1 MTSEVHPVEHWE
13 ADVLLKD
20 GRVAQLRPILE
31 ADAERLVEFYS
42 RVSEQSK
49 YFRFFAPY
57 PTLSDKDVARFTTVD
72 NDRRVAFV
80 VTLHSTIIGV
90 GRYDAVGDDE
100 AEVAFLVEDAHQG
113 RGVGQ
118 LLLEHLAQAGRE
130 RGIRTLRRRRPAVQ
144 LPDAA
149 DLPRDGLPGRRH
161 GRRRRH
167 AARLP
172 DRADRP
178 RRSGVMRAREQRAE
192 AASIE
197 RIFRARSIAV
207 IGASR
212 RQDSIGQAM
221 VRNLV
226 LGDFSGSVYAVNSQ
240 AEAVS
245 GLPAYKTVQDI
256 PGEVDVAIV
265 AVPAESV
272 NDVVLDCA
280 AKGVHGLVVISAG
293 FAEEGA
299 EGRQRQRALL
309 GLSRSYG
316 LRLIGP
322 NCLGFINTAP
332 DLQLN
337 ASLSPSMPPQ
347 GRVGFFCQS
356 GALGTAILESVS
368 RRGLGLST
376 FVSAGNRADVS
387 GNDLLQYW
395 QEDDATEVILLYL
408 ESIGNPRKFSRIA
421 RRVSRTKPIVAVKS
435 GRSTQ
440 GVPVGHAVKR
450 SSAPQSA
457 VDAMFRQAGVIQ
469 VDTLDEMFDVA
480 QLLAHQP
487 LPRGNR
493 VPIVGNSD
501 AVALIVADAAAA
513 AGLQVAD
520 PVSLGADANAD
531 DFEAAIE
538 SALAS
543 PDVDALVAVYIPPL
557 NTSGEEVANV
567 LAAVGEQ
574 SDKPIVSTFLGSEG
588 VPVLLRVPDLL
599 GGSAGR
605 GSVPS
610 YAAPESAVRAL
621 ARVVNYAEWAAT
633 RPRRVPHR
641 ARPPHGRCAGART
654 PGARLRAARRR
665 PLHGPG
671 ARAARLLRHRPVD
684 LDQRAHQGGGDR
696 RRGDARLG
704 RRPQGRQ
711 RAPPHPARPGAHL
724 AQTSTTPTTW
734 RAAWDDLTSWTGMRK
749 DTKFFVQRAAP
760 DGIQVS
766 FSVIEDPL
774 FGPLVSFGLAGAP
787 SELLG
792 DRSYGIPPLT
802 DLDAEA
808 MIRDLRSAPLLYGY
822 RGSDSV
828 DVDVLQ
834 DIIVRLAAMKD
845 DLPEIAE
852 LDLEPVSVHAKGFTA
867 LSARAKVV
875 PSADRRGEWYVRRL
889 SQPWLAGRYAGMMT
903 TDHTDVPV
911 RRGLQSGYY
920 PEIVAEGLRDALAG
934 EPVAAYVLHHEP
946 TFDHDEI
953 RRHMTV
959 LALTPTRLVLVHTD
973 EHPGDDLLP
982 KPYTSTTS
990 EAVSIS
996 HVRSVVVTR
1005 MVTSASKQLEEAVLT
1020 VGWGAVS
1027 RVELEPARCT
1037 DPDCDADHGYSGSS
1051 PATTSRCGSARPPT
1065 VARRSSTC

>member
-31 ADAERLVEFYS
+31 EDAERLVEFYS

-57 PTLSDKDVARFTTVD
+57 PTLSDKDVTRFTTVD

-90 GRYDAVGDDE
+90 GRYDAVTDDE

-130 RGIRTLRRRRPAVQ
+130 RGIRTFVADVLPSNSRMQQIFREMGYQVDGMVDGGVTRLTFRIEPTDLAV
-144 LPDAA
+144 
-149 DLPRDGLPGRRH
+149 
-161 GRRRRH
+161 
-167 AARLP
+167 
-172 DRADRP
+172 
-178 RRSGVMRAREQRAE
+178 GVMRAREQRAE

-265 AVPAESV
+265 AVPADSV

-293 FAEEGA
+293 FAEEGP
-299 EGRQRQRALL
+299 EGRQRQRTLL

-395 QEDDATEVILLYL
+395 QEDDSTEVILLYL

-440 GVPVGHAVKR
+440 GVPVGHTVKR
-450 SSAPQSA
+450 TSAPQSA

-493 VPIVGNSD
+493 VSIVGNSD
-501 AVALIVADAAAA
+501 AVALIVADAASA
-513 AGLQVAD
+513 AGLQVTE

-531 DFEAAIE
+531 DFEEAIE
-538 SALAS
+538 HAIAS
-543 PDVDALVAVYIPPL
+543 PDTDALVAVYVPPL

-621 ARVVNYAEWAAT
+621 ARVVNYAEWAAKDHGEFHIALD
-633 RPRRVPHR
+633 HR
-641 ARPPHGRCAGART
+641 T
-654 PGARLRAARRR
+654 
-665 PLHGPG
+665 
-671 ARAARLLRHRPVD
+671 
-684 LDQRAHQGGGDR
+684 
-696 RRGDARLG
+696 GDARALVRQVLAAAPRGAILSTDQVHALLACYGIDLWTWINVHSREEAIDAGEKLG
-704 RRPQGRQ
+704 WDVVLKAGSEHLRTRPDL
-711 RAPPHPARPGAHL
+711 AHV
-724 AQTSTTPTTW
+724 W
-734 RAAWDDLTSWTGMRK
+734 RNIRSPEEMGEAWDELTTWTGMRK
-749 DTKFFVQRAAP
+749 DTKFFVQRAAA
-760 DGIQVS
+760 DGIPVS
-766 FSVIEDPL
+766 FSVTEDPL

-802 DLDAEA
+802 DLDAEG

-822 RGSDSV
+822 RGSDAV

-834 DIIVRLAAMKD
+834 DLIVRLAAMKD

-852 LDLEPVSVHAKGFTA
+852 LDLEPVLVHSKGYSA

-889 SQPWLAGRYAGMMT
+889 SQPASSGDTLA
-903 TDHTDVPV
+903 
-911 RRGLQSGYY
+911 
-920 PEIVAEGLRDALAG
+920 
-934 EPVAAYVLHHEP
+934 
-946 TFDHDEI
+946 
-953 RRHMTV
+953 
-959 LALTPTRLVLVHTD
+959 
-973 EHPGDDLLP
+973 
-982 KPYTSTTS
+982 
-990 EAVSIS
+990 
-996 HVRSVVVTR
+996 
-1005 MVTSASKQLEEAVLT
+1005 
-1020 VGWGAVS
+1020 
-1027 RVELEPARCT
+1027 
-1037 DPDCDADHGYSGSS
+1037 
-1051 PATTSRCGSARPPT
+1051 
-1065 VARRSSTC
+1065 

>member
-1 MTSEVHPVEHWE
+1 MTSEVSPVEHWE

-57 PTLSDKDVARFTTVD
+57 PTLSDKDVTRFTTVD

-80 VTLHSTIIGV
+80 VTLHATIIGV

-130 RGIRTLRRRRPAVQ
+130 RGIRTFVADVLPSNSRMQQIFREMGYQVDGMVDGGVTRLTFQIEPTDLAV
-144 LPDAA
+144 
-149 DLPRDGLPGRRH
+149 
-161 GRRRRH
+161 
-167 AARLP
+167 
-172 DRADRP
+172 
-178 RRSGVMRAREQRAE
+178 GVMRAREQRAE

-265 AVPAESV
+265 AVPADSV
-272 NDVVLDCA
+272 SDVVLDCA

-293 FAEEGA
+293 FAEEGP
-299 EGRQRQRALL
+299 EGRQRQRTLL

-395 QEDDATEVILLYL
+395 QEDDSTEVILLYL

-440 GVPVGHAVKR
+440 GVPVGHTVKR
-450 SSAPQSA
+450 TSAPQSA

-493 VPIVGNSD
+493 ISIVGNSD
-501 AVALIVADAAAA
+501 AVALIVADAASA
-513 AGLQVAD
+513 AGLQVTD

-538 SALAS
+538 HAIAS
-543 PDVDALVAVYIPPL
+543 PDTDALVAVYVPPL

-621 ARVVNYAEWAAT
+621 ARVVNYAEWAAKDHGDFHIALD
-633 RPRRVPHR
+633 HR
-641 ARPPHGRCAGART
+641 T
-654 PGARLRAARRR
+654 
-665 PLHGPG
+665 
-671 ARAARLLRHRPVD
+671 
-684 LDQRAHQGGGDR
+684 
-696 RRGDARLG
+696 GDARTLVRQVLSAAPRGAILSTDQVHALLACYGIDLWTWINVHSRDEAIAAGEKLG
-704 RRPQGRQ
+704 WDVVLKAGSEHLRTRPDL
-711 RAPPHPARPGAHL
+711 AHVWRNIRSADEMGEAWDEL
-724 AQTSTTPTTW
+724 TTW
-734 RAAWDDLTSWTGMRK
+734 KGMRK
-749 DTKFFVQRAAP
+749 DTKFFVQRAAA
-760 DGIQVS
+760 DGIPVS
-766 FSVIEDPL
+766 FSVTEDPL

-822 RGSDSV
+822 RGSDTV

-852 LDLEPVSVHAKGFTA
+852 LDLEPVLVHGKGYTA

-889 SQPWLAGRYAGMMT
+889 SQPASMGDTLA
-903 TDHTDVPV
+903 
-911 RRGLQSGYY
+911 
-920 PEIVAEGLRDALAG
+920 
-934 EPVAAYVLHHEP
+934 
-946 TFDHDEI
+946 
-953 RRHMTV
+953 
-959 LALTPTRLVLVHTD
+959 
-973 EHPGDDLLP
+973 
-982 KPYTSTTS
+982 
-990 EAVSIS
+990 
-996 HVRSVVVTR
+996 
-1005 MVTSASKQLEEAVLT
+1005 
-1020 VGWGAVS
+1020 
-1027 RVELEPARCT
+1027 
-1037 DPDCDADHGYSGSS
+1037 
-1051 PATTSRCGSARPPT
+1051 
-1065 VARRSSTC
+1065 

>member
-1 MTSEVHPVEHWE
+1 VTSQVHTVEHWE

-20 GRVAQLRPILE
+20 GRVAQIRPILV
-31 ADAERLVEFYS
+31 ADGERFVEFYA

-57 PTLSDKDVARFTTVD
+57 PTLSDKDVTRFTTVD

-90 GRYDAVGDDE
+90 GRYDAISDDE

-130 RGIRTLRRRRPAVQ
+130 RGIRRFVADV
-144 LPDAA
+144 LPSNS
-149 DLPRDGLPGRRH
+149 RMQQIFREMGYQVDGMVEDGIT
-161 GRRRRH
+161 
-167 AARLP
+167 RLSLLIEP
-172 DRADRP
+172 SDTSIR
-178 RRSGVMRAREQRAE
+178 VMRAREQRAE

-293 FAEEGA
+293 FAEDGP

-322 NCLGFINTAP
+322 NCLGIINTAP

-440 GVPVGHAVKR
+440 GVPVGHTVKR
-450 SSAPQSA
+450 TSAPQSA

-493 VPIVGNSD
+493 VSIVGNSD

-513 AGLQVAD
+513 AGLRVSE
-520 PVSLGADANAD
+520 PVPLGADANAD

-538 SALAS
+538 TALAS
-543 PDVDALVAVYIPPL
+543 PDTDALVAIYIPPL
-557 NTSGEEVANV
+557 NTTGEDVANV

-621 ARVVNYAEWAAT
+621 SRVVNYAEWAA
-633 RPRRVPHR
+633 RDNGEFHIALDHR
-641 ARPPHGRCAGART
+641 T
-654 PGARLRAARRR
+654 
-665 PLHGPG
+665 
-671 ARAARLLRHRPVD
+671 
-684 LDQRAHQGGGDR
+684 
-696 RRGDARLG
+696 GDARALVRQVLSAAPRGAILSTDQVHALLACYGIDLWMWINVHSKEEAIAAGEKLG
-704 RRPQGRQ
+704 WDAILKAGSEHLRTRPDL
-711 RAPPHPARPGAHL
+711 AHI
-724 AQTSTTPTTW
+724 W
-734 RAAWDDLTSWTGMRK
+734 RGIRSADDMSEAWDDLTTWTGMRK

-766 FSVIEDPL
+766 FGVTEDPL

-802 DLDAEA
+802 DTDAEN
-808 MIRDLRSAPLLYGY
+808 MIRNLRSSPLLYGY
-822 RGSDSV
+822 RGSDPV
-828 DVDVLQ
+828 DVDAIQ

-852 LDLEPVSVHAKGFTA
+852 LDLEPVSVHAEGFTA

-889 SQPWLAGRYAGMMT
+889 SQPAASGDTLA
-903 TDHTDVPV
+903 
-911 RRGLQSGYY
+911 
-920 PEIVAEGLRDALAG
+920 
-934 EPVAAYVLHHEP
+934 
-946 TFDHDEI
+946 
-953 RRHMTV
+953 
-959 LALTPTRLVLVHTD
+959 
-973 EHPGDDLLP
+973 
-982 KPYTSTTS
+982 
-990 EAVSIS
+990 
-996 HVRSVVVTR
+996 
-1005 MVTSASKQLEEAVLT
+1005 
-1020 VGWGAVS
+1020 
-1027 RVELEPARCT
+1027 
-1037 DPDCDADHGYSGSS
+1037 
-1051 PATTSRCGSARPPT
+1051 
-1065 VARRSSTC
+1065 

>member
-31 ADAERLVEFYS
+31 ADAERFVEFYS

-57 PTLSDKDVARFTTVD
+57 PTLSQKDVARFTTVD
-72 NDRRVAFV
+72 HDRRVAFV
-80 VTLHSTIIGV
+80 VTVHSTIIGV
-90 GRYDAVGDDE
+90 ARYDAIDDDE

-130 RGIRTLRRRRPAVQ
+130 RSIRRFVADVLPSNSRMQQIFREMGYIVEGTIDGGVQ
-144 LPDAA
+144 
-149 DLPRDGLPGRRH
+149 
-161 GRRRRH
+161 
-167 AARLP
+167 RLTFALDP
-172 DRADRP
+172 TDTAI
-178 RRSGVMRAREQRAE
+178 GVMRAREQRAE

-212 RQDSIGQAM
+212 RQNSIGQAM

-245 GLPAYKTVQDI
+245 GLPAFRSVQDI

-265 AVPAESV
+265 AVPAEAV

-293 FAEEGA
+293 FAEEGP
-299 EGRQRQRALL
+299 EGRERQRALL

-316 LRLIGP
+316 LRLVGP
-322 NCLGFINTAP
+322 NCLGIINTAP

-337 ASLSPSMPPQ
+337 ASLSPTMPPQ

-440 GVPVGHAVKR
+440 GVPVGHTVKR
-450 SSAPQSA
+450 TSAPQSA

-493 VPIVGNSD
+493 ISIVGNSD
-501 AVALIVADAAAA
+501 AVALIVADAADA
-513 AGLQVAD
+513 AGLRVRD

-538 SALAS
+538 TAIAS
-543 PDVDALVAVYIPPL
+543 PETDALVAVYIPPL
-557 NTSGEEVANV
+557 NTSGEDVANV

-574 SDKPIVSTFLGSEG
+574 SDKPIVSTFLGTEG

-610 YAAPESAVRAL
+610 YAAPEAAVRAL
-621 ARVVNYAEWAAT
+621 ARVVNYAEWAA
-633 RPRRVPHR
+633 RDHGEFHLALDHR
-641 ARPPHGRCAGART
+641 T
-654 PGARLRAARRR
+654 
-665 PLHGPG
+665 
-671 ARAARLLRHRPVD
+671 
-684 LDQRAHQGGGDR
+684 
-696 RRGDARLG
+696 GDARALVRQVLAAAPRGAILSTEQVHALLACYGIDLWTWINVHTKEEAVAAGEKLG
-704 RRPQGRQ
+704 WDAILKAGSEHLRTRPDL
-711 RAPPHPARPGAHL
+711 AHI
-724 AQTSTTPTTW
+724 W
-734 RAAWDDLTSWTGMRK
+734 RGIRDADDMSEAWDDLTTWTGMRK
-749 DTKFFVQRAAP
+749 DTRFFVQKAAP

-766 FSVIEDPL
+766 FSVTEDPL

-808 MIRDLRSAPLLYGY
+808 MIRNLKSAPLLYGY
-822 RGSDSV
+822 RGSEPV
-828 DVDVLQ
+828 EVDVLQ

-852 LDLEPVSVHAKGFTA
+852 LDLEPVSVNSDGCTA
-867 LSARAKVV
+867 LSARAKVI

-889 SQPWLAGRYAGMMT
+889 SQPASAGDT
-903 TDHTDVPV
+903 
-911 RRGLQSGYY
+911 
-920 PEIVAEGLRDALAG
+920 
-934 EPVAAYVLHHEP
+934 
-946 TFDHDEI
+946 
-953 RRHMTV
+953 
-959 LALTPTRLVLVHTD
+959 LT
-973 EHPGDDLLP
+973 
-982 KPYTSTTS
+982 
-990 EAVSIS
+990 
-996 HVRSVVVTR
+996 
-1005 MVTSASKQLEEAVLT
+1005 
-1020 VGWGAVS
+1020 
-1027 RVELEPARCT
+1027 
-1037 DPDCDADHGYSGSS
+1037 
-1051 PATTSRCGSARPPT
+1051 
-1065 VARRSSTC
+1065 

>member
-31 ADAERLVEFYS
+31 EDAERLVEFYS

-57 PTLSDKDVARFTTVD
+57 PTLSDKDVTRFTTVD

-90 GRYDAVGDDE
+90 GRYDAITDDE

-130 RGIRTLRRRRPAVQ
+130 RGIRTFVADVLPSNSRMQQIFREMGYQVDGMVDGGVTRLTFRIEPTDLAV
-144 LPDAA
+144 
-149 DLPRDGLPGRRH
+149 
-161 GRRRRH
+161 
-167 AARLP
+167 
-172 DRADRP
+172 
-178 RRSGVMRAREQRAE
+178 GVMRAREQRAE

-265 AVPAESV
+265 AVPADSV

-293 FAEEGA
+293 FAEEGP
-299 EGRQRQRALL
+299 EGRQRQRTLL

-395 QEDDATEVILLYL
+395 QEDDSTEVILLYL

-440 GVPVGHAVKR
+440 GVPVGHTVKR
-450 SSAPQSA
+450 TSAPQSA

-493 VPIVGNSD
+493 VSIVGNSD
-501 AVALIVADAAAA
+501 AVALIVADAASA
-513 AGLQVAD
+513 AGLQVTE

-531 DFEAAIE
+531 DFEEAIE
-538 SALAS
+538 HAIAS
-543 PDVDALVAVYIPPL
+543 PDTDALVAVYVPPL

-621 ARVVNYAEWAAT
+621 ARVVNYAEWAAKDHGEFHIALD
-633 RPRRVPHR
+633 HR
-641 ARPPHGRCAGART
+641 T
-654 PGARLRAARRR
+654 
-665 PLHGPG
+665 
-671 ARAARLLRHRPVD
+671 
-684 LDQRAHQGGGDR
+684 
-696 RRGDARLG
+696 GDARALVRQVLAAAPRGAILSTDQVHALLACYGIDLWTWINVHSRDEAIEAGEKLG
-704 RRPQGRQ
+704 WDVVLKAGSEHLRTRPDL
-711 RAPPHPARPGAHL
+711 AHVWRNIRSPEEMGEAWDEL
-724 AQTSTTPTTW
+724 TTW
-734 RAAWDDLTSWTGMRK
+734 KGMRK
-749 DTKFFVQRAAP
+749 DTKFFVQRAAA
-760 DGIQVS
+760 DGIPVS
-766 FSVIEDPL
+766 FSVTEDPL

-802 DLDAEA
+802 DLDAEG

-828 DVDVLQ
+828 DVDALQ
-834 DIIVRLAAMKD
+834 DLIVRLAAMKD

-852 LDLEPVSVHAKGFTA
+852 LDLEPVLVHAEGYTA

-889 SQPWLAGRYAGMMT
+889 SQPASTGDTLA
-903 TDHTDVPV
+903 
-911 RRGLQSGYY
+911 
-920 PEIVAEGLRDALAG
+920 
-934 EPVAAYVLHHEP
+934 
-946 TFDHDEI
+946 
-953 RRHMTV
+953 
-959 LALTPTRLVLVHTD
+959 
-973 EHPGDDLLP
+973 
-982 KPYTSTTS
+982 
-990 EAVSIS
+990 
-996 HVRSVVVTR
+996 
-1005 MVTSASKQLEEAVLT
+1005 
-1020 VGWGAVS
+1020 
-1027 RVELEPARCT
+1027 
-1037 DPDCDADHGYSGSS
+1037 
-1051 PATTSRCGSARPPT
+1051 
-1065 VARRSSTC
+1065 

>member
-1 MTSEVHPVEHWE
+1 VTTEVHPVEHWE

-31 ADAERLVEFYS
+31 SDGPQLVEFYS
-42 RVSEQSK
+42 RVSDESK
-49 YFRFFAPY
+49 YLRFFAPY
-57 PTLSDKDVARFTTVD
+57 PTLSDRDVRRFTTVD
-72 NDRRVAFV
+72 HDRRVAFV
-80 VTLHSTIIGV
+80 VTLHGRIIGV
-90 GRYDAVGDDE
+90 GRYDAVTDDE
-100 AEVAFLVEDAHQG
+100 AEVAFLVEDAQQG

-130 RGIRTLRRRRPAVQ
+130 RGIRRFVADVLPTNNRMQQIFREMGYHVEGMIEDGVQ
-144 LPDAA
+144 
-149 DLPRDGLPGRRH
+149 
-161 GRRRRH
+161 
-167 AARLP
+167 RLAFRIEP
-172 DRADRP
+172 TDSAL
-178 RRSGVMRAREQRAE
+178 GVMRAREQRAE

-212 RQDSIGQAM
+212 RADSIGQAM

-245 GLPAYKTVQDI
+245 GLPAYKRVQDI

-280 AKGVHGLVVISAG
+280 AKGVHGLIVISAG
-293 FAEEGA
+293 FAEEGP
-299 EGRQRQRALL
+299 EGRERQRALL

-322 NCLGFINTAP
+322 NCLGIINTAP

-337 ASLSPSMPPQ
+337 ASLSTSMPPQ

-395 QEDDATEVILLYL
+395 QEDDATEVVLLYL

-421 RRVSRTKPIVAVKS
+421 RRVSATKPIVAVKS

-450 SSAPQSA
+450 TSAPQSA

-493 VPIVGNSD
+493 IAIVGNSD
-501 AVALIVADAAAA
+501 AVALIVADAAAS
-513 AGLQVAD
+513 AGLRVAE

-531 DFEAAIE
+531 DFEVAIE
-538 SALAS
+538 TALIKD
-543 PDVDALVAVYIPPL
+543 DVDALVAVYIPPL
-557 NTSGEEVANV
+557 NTTGEEVANV

-588 VPVLLRVPDLL
+588 VPVLLRVPDLA

-621 ARVVNYAEWAAT
+621 ARVVNYAEWVARDHGEFHIALDHRTGDARALVRQVLDAA
-633 RPRRVPHR
+633 PRGAVLSTEQVHALLACYGIDLWRWVNVRTKDEAVAAAEAMGWDAILKAGSEHLR
-641 ARPPHGRCAGART
+641 ARP
-654 PGARLRAARRR
+654 
-665 PLHGPG
+665 
-671 ARAARLLRHRPVD
+671 D
-684 LDQRAHQGGGDR
+684 LAHVW
-696 RRGDARLG
+696 RGIHDADDMS
-704 RRPQGRQ
+704 Q
-711 RAPPHPARPGAHL
+711 
-724 AQTSTTPTTW
+724 
-734 RAAWDDLTSWTGMRK
+734 AWDDLTAWTGGRK
-749 DTKFFVQRAAP
+749 DTRFFVQRAAP
-760 DGIQVS
+760 DGVQVS
-766 FSVIEDPL
+766 FSVTEDPL

-792 DRSYGIPPLT
+792 DRAYGIPPLT

-808 MIRDLRSAPLLYGY
+808 MIRNLRSAPLLYGY
-822 RGSDSV
+822 RGSEGVNV
-828 DVDVLQ
+828 DAIQ
-834 DIIVRLAAMKD
+834 DIIVRLAALKD
-845 DLPEIAE
+845 DLPEVAE
-852 LDLEPVSVHAKGFTA
+852 LDLEPVSVNADGSSA

-889 SQPWLAGRYAGMMT
+889 SQPPSAGDT
-903 TDHTDVPV
+903 
-911 RRGLQSGYY
+911 
-920 PEIVAEGLRDALAG
+920 
-934 EPVAAYVLHHEP
+934 
-946 TFDHDEI
+946 
-953 RRHMTV
+953 
-959 LALTPTRLVLVHTD
+959 LT
-973 EHPGDDLLP
+973 
-982 KPYTSTTS
+982 
-990 EAVSIS
+990 
-996 HVRSVVVTR
+996 
-1005 MVTSASKQLEEAVLT
+1005 
-1020 VGWGAVS
+1020 
-1027 RVELEPARCT
+1027 
-1037 DPDCDADHGYSGSS
+1037 
-1051 PATTSRCGSARPPT
+1051 
-1065 VARRSSTC
+1065 

>member
-1 MTSEVHPVEHWE
+1 MTSEVSPVEHWE

-20 GRVAQLRPILE
+20 GRVAQLRPILA

-57 PTLSDKDVARFTTVD
+57 PTLSDKDVTRFTTVD

-130 RGIRTLRRRRPAVQ
+130 RGIRTFVADVLPSNSRMQQIFREMGYQVDGMVDGGVTRLTFQIEPTDLAV
-144 LPDAA
+144 
-149 DLPRDGLPGRRH
+149 
-161 GRRRRH
+161 
-167 AARLP
+167 
-172 DRADRP
+172 
-178 RRSGVMRAREQRAE
+178 GVMRAREQRAE

-265 AVPAESV
+265 AVPADSV
-272 NDVVLDCA
+272 SDVVLDCA

-293 FAEEGA
+293 FAEEGP
-299 EGRQRQRALL
+299 EGRQRQRTLL

-395 QEDDATEVILLYL
+395 QEDDSTEVILLYL

-440 GVPVGHAVKR
+440 GVPVGHTVKR
-450 SSAPQSA
+450 TSAPQSA

-493 VPIVGNSD
+493 ISIVGNSD
-501 AVALIVADAAAA
+501 AVALIVADAASA
-513 AGLQVAD
+513 AGLQVTD

-538 SALAS
+538 HAIAS
-543 PDVDALVAVYIPPL
+543 PDTDALVAVYVPPL

-621 ARVVNYAEWAAT
+621 ARVVNYAEWAAKDHGDFHIALD
-633 RPRRVPHR
+633 HR
-641 ARPPHGRCAGART
+641 T
-654 PGARLRAARRR
+654 
-665 PLHGPG
+665 
-671 ARAARLLRHRPVD
+671 
-684 LDQRAHQGGGDR
+684 
-696 RRGDARLG
+696 GDARALVRQVLSAAPRGAILSTDQVHALLACYGIDLWTWINVHSREEAIAAGEKLG
-704 RRPQGRQ
+704 WDVVLKAGSEHLRTRPDL
-711 RAPPHPARPGAHL
+711 AHVWRNIRSADEMAEAWDEL
-724 AQTSTTPTTW
+724 TTW
-734 RAAWDDLTSWTGMRK
+734 KGMRK
-749 DTKFFVQRAAP
+749 DTKFFVQRAAA
-760 DGIQVS
+760 DGIPVS
-766 FSVIEDPL
+766 FSVTEDPL

-822 RGSDSV
+822 RGSDTV
-828 DVDVLQ
+828 DVDALQ

-852 LDLEPVSVHAKGFTA
+852 LDLEPVLVHSKGYTA

-889 SQPWLAGRYAGMMT
+889 SQPASMGDTLA
-903 TDHTDVPV
+903 
-911 RRGLQSGYY
+911 
-920 PEIVAEGLRDALAG
+920 
-934 EPVAAYVLHHEP
+934 
-946 TFDHDEI
+946 
-953 RRHMTV
+953 
-959 LALTPTRLVLVHTD
+959 
-973 EHPGDDLLP
+973 
-982 KPYTSTTS
+982 
-990 EAVSIS
+990 
-996 HVRSVVVTR
+996 
-1005 MVTSASKQLEEAVLT
+1005 
-1020 VGWGAVS
+1020 
-1027 RVELEPARCT
+1027 
-1037 DPDCDADHGYSGSS
+1037 
-1051 PATTSRCGSARPPT
+1051 
-1065 VARRSSTC
+1065 

>member
-1 MTSEVHPVEHWE
+1 MTSQVHPVEHWE
-13 ADVLLKD
+13 ADVLLRD
-20 GRVAQLRPILE
+20 GRVAQLRPILA
-31 ADAERLVEFYS
+31 ADADRLVEFYA
-42 RVSEQSK
+42 RVSEESK

-57 PTLSDKDVARFTTVD
+57 PRLSDKDVVRFTTVD
-72 NDRRVAFV
+72 HDRRVAFV
-80 VTLHSTIIGV
+80 VTVHGEIIGV
-90 GRYDAVGDDE
+90 GRYDAVTEDE

-130 RGIRTLRRRRPAVQ
+130 RGIRRFVADVLPSNSRMQQIFREMGYQVEGMIEDGVQ
-144 LPDAA
+144 
-149 DLPRDGLPGRRH
+149 
-161 GRRRRH
+161 
-167 AARLP
+167 RLSFQIEP
-172 DRADRP
+172 TDMAM
-178 RRSGVMRAREQRAE
+178 GVMRAREQRAE

-226 LGDFSGSVYAVNSQ
+226 LGNFSGSVYAVNSQ

-256 PGEVDVAIV
+256 PDEVDIAIV

-280 AKGVHGLVVISAG
+280 AKGVHGLIVISAG
-293 FAEEGA
+293 FAEEGP

-337 ASLSPSMPPQ
+337 ASLSPAMPPQ

-395 QEDDATEVILLYL
+395 QEDDATEVVLLYL

-440 GVPVGHAVKR
+440 GVPVGHAVAR
-450 SSAPQSA
+450 TSAPQHA

-493 VPIVGNSD
+493 ISIVGNSD
-501 AVALIVADAAAA
+501 AVGLIVADAAAA
-513 AGLQVAD
+513 AGLKVNA
-520 PVSLGADANAD
+520 PVPLGANANAD
-531 DFEAAIE
+531 DFEVAIEAAI
-538 SALAS
+538 AS
-543 PDVDALVAVYIPPL
+543 PDTDALVAVYIPPL
-557 NTSGEEVANV
+557 NTTGEDVANV

-574 SDKPIVSTFLGSEG
+574 SDKPIVSTFLGTEG

-610 YAAPESAVRAL
+610 YSAPESAVRAL
-621 ARVVNYAEWAAT
+621 SRVVNYAEWAA
-633 RPRRVPHR
+633 RDHGEFHLALDHR
-641 ARPPHGRCAGART
+641 T
-654 PGARLRAARRR
+654 
-665 PLHGPG
+665 
-671 ARAARLLRHRPVD
+671 
-684 LDQRAHQGGGDR
+684 
-696 RRGDARLG
+696 GDARALVRQVLAAAPRGAILSTEQVHALLACYGIDLWTWINVHNREEAIAAGEKLG
-704 RRPQGRQ
+704 WDVVLKAGSEHLRSRPDI
-711 RAPPHPARPGAHL
+711 AHI
-724 AQTSTTPTTW
+724 W
-734 RAAWDDLTSWTGMRK
+734 RGIQDADEMGAAWDQLTSWTGMRK
-749 DTKFFVQRAAP
+749 DTKFFVQRVAA
-760 DGIQVS
+760 DGLQVS
-766 FSVIEDPL
+766 FGVTEDPL

-808 MIRDLRSAPLLYGY
+808 MLRNLRSAPLLYGY
-822 RGSDSV
+822 RGSEAV
-828 DVDVLQ
+828 DVDALQ

-852 LDLEPVSVHAKGFTA
+852 LDLEPVSVHGTGYTA
-867 LSARAKVV
+867 LSARAKVM
-875 PSADRRGEWYVRRL
+875 PTTDRRGEWYVRRL
-889 SQPWLAGRYAGMMT
+889 SQP
-903 TDHTDVPV
+903 PV
-911 RRGLQSGYY
+911 SG
-920 PEIVAEGLRDALAG
+920 D
-934 EPVAAYVLHHEP
+934 
-946 TFDHDEI
+946 T
-953 RRHMTV
+953 
-959 LALTPTRLVLVHTD
+959 LT
-973 EHPGDDLLP
+973 
-982 KPYTSTTS
+982 
-990 EAVSIS
+990 
-996 HVRSVVVTR
+996 
-1005 MVTSASKQLEEAVLT
+1005 
-1020 VGWGAVS
+1020 
-1027 RVELEPARCT
+1027 
-1037 DPDCDADHGYSGSS
+1037 
-1051 PATTSRCGSARPPT
+1051 
-1065 VARRSSTC
+1065 

>member
-1 MTSEVHPVEHWE
+1 MTTEVHPVEHWE

-42 RVSEQSK
+42 RVSEESK

-57 PTLSDKDVARFTTVD
+57 PKLSDKDVKRFTTVD
-72 NDRRVAFV
+72 HDRRVAFV
-80 VTLHSTIIGV
+80 VTVHGEIIGI
-90 GRYDAVGDDE
+90 GRYDAVAEDE
-100 AEVAFLVEDAHQG
+100 AEVAFLVEDAQQG

-130 RGIRTLRRRRPAVQ
+130 RGIRRFVADVLPSNSRMQQVFREMGYQVQ
-144 LPDAA
+144 GMIEDGVQRLICQIDAT
-149 DLPRDGLPGRRH
+149 DL
-161 GRRRRH
+161 
-167 AARLP
+167 
-172 DRADRP
+172 
-178 RRSGVMRAREQRAE
+178 SIGVMRAREQRAE

-212 RQDSIGQAM
+212 RQGSIGQAM

-226 LGDFSGSVYAVNSQ
+226 LGDFGGSVYAVNSQ

-245 GLPAYKTVQDI
+245 GLPAYKRVQDI

-272 NDVVLDCA
+272 REVVLDCA

-293 FAEEGA
+293 FAEEGP
-299 EGRQRQRALL
+299 EGRRRQRELL

-322 NCLGFINTAP
+322 NCLGIINTAP
-332 DLQLN
+332 ELQLN

-395 QEDDATEVILLYL
+395 QEDDSTEVILLYL

-440 GVPVGHAVKR
+440 GVPVGHTVAR
-450 SSAPQSA
+450 TSAPQSA

-493 VPIVGNSD
+493 ISIVGNSD

-513 AGLQVAD
+513 AGLRVTE
-520 PVSLGADANAD
+520 PVSLGADATAD

-538 SALAS
+538 TAIAS
-543 PDVDALVAVYIPPL
+543 PDIDALVAVYIPPL
-557 NTSGEEVANV
+557 NTTGEDVANV

-621 ARVVNYAEWAAT
+621 ARVVNYSEWAAREHGEFRT
-633 RPRRVPHR
+633 SDDHR
-641 ARPPHGRCAGART
+641 T
-654 PGARLRAARRR
+654 
-665 PLHGPG
+665 
-671 ARAARLLRHRPVD
+671 
-684 LDQRAHQGGGDR
+684 
-696 RRGDARLG
+696 GDARALVREVLAMAPRGAILSTEQVHALLACYGIDLWTWINVHSRQEAIDAGEKLG
-704 RRPQGRQ
+704 WDVVLKAGSEHLRSRPDI
-711 RAPPHPARPGAHL
+711 AHI
-724 AQTSTTPTTW
+724 W
-734 RAAWDDLTSWTGMRK
+734 RGIANAEEMGEAWDQLTNWTGMRK
-749 DTKFFVQRAAP
+749 DTRFFVQRVAP
-760 DGIQVS
+760 EGVPVS
-766 FSVIEDPL
+766 FSVTEDPL

-787 SELLG
+787 SELMG

-802 DLDAEA
+802 DVDAET
-808 MIRDLRSAPLLYGY
+808 MIRNLRSAPLLYGY
-822 RGSDSV
+822 RGSEPV
-828 DVDVLQ
+828 DVDALQ
-834 DIIVRLAAMKD
+834 DVIVRLAAMKD

-852 LDLEPVSVHAKGFTA
+852 LDLEPVSVHANGFTA
-867 LSARAKVV
+867 LSARAKVI

-889 SQPWLAGRYAGMMT
+889 SQPAPMGDTLA
-903 TDHTDVPV
+903 
-911 RRGLQSGYY
+911 
-920 PEIVAEGLRDALAG
+920 
-934 EPVAAYVLHHEP
+934 
-946 TFDHDEI
+946 
-953 RRHMTV
+953 
-959 LALTPTRLVLVHTD
+959 
-973 EHPGDDLLP
+973 
-982 KPYTSTTS
+982 
-990 EAVSIS
+990 
-996 HVRSVVVTR
+996 
-1005 MVTSASKQLEEAVLT
+1005 
-1020 VGWGAVS
+1020 
-1027 RVELEPARCT
+1027 
-1037 DPDCDADHGYSGSS
+1037 
-1051 PATTSRCGSARPPT
+1051 
-1065 VARRSSTC
+1065 